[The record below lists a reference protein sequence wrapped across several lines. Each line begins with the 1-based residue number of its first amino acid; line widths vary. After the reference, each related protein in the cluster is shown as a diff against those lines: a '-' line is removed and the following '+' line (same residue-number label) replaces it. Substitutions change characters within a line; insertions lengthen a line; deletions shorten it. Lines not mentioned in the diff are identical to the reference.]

1 MDQFGGKIDYIHQD
15 GNTYPM
21 LVHGRLAAPRRTSVK
36 VKWVPQEM
44 DLEVLRRELEPFG
57 KVEGISRLRVD
68 GVYKVVTERVN
79 VTMVLAQNKNI
90 PSFLSVDGIKFRVF
104 YPGQPPTC
112 MICASPEHLA
122 NNCPSNRKRR
132 WENPAA
138 VQERQQQQQHQ
149 QQKQQDQQQHQQQQQ
164 QQQQQEQQQQQQ
176 NSQQQQQETPAV
188 GQHRPLA
195 ISPKSRK
202 NKRKSSRQLTDF
214 EKTEKRDRRNTL
226 TGRESEET
234 SDSDDSKNEDV
245 DGRDSLPHE
254 NTDFHSVNLVQGL
267 VSPPADEEAPSWN
280 PASANFDLHLT
291 ESSNETS
298 VVEGSQDPF
307 SCPTPKLSITQEE
320 PPRTERREL
329 LDPPPGSI
337 TSSVLSAMEYLGRAV
352 MPAASGEAKTWK
364 PKRTAPQTKP

>member
-1 MDQFGGKIDYIHQD
+1 MLIKIFEEKKIDQNEYRKEIIVKFETEDFFKARMDQFGGRIDYIHQD
-15 GNTYPM
+15 GNTYPV
-21 LVHGRLAAPRRTSVK
+21 LVHGRLAVPRRTSVK

-79 VTMVLAQNKNI
+79 VTMVLAPNKII
-90 PSFLSVDGIKFRVF
+90 PSFLTIDGIKFRVF

-138 VQERQQQQQHQ
+138 VQERQQQQHQ

-164 QQQQQEQQQQQQ
+164 QQQQQQEQQQQQNSQQQQQQQQKEQQKQQQ

-202 NKRKSSRQLTDF
+202 NSPKSSRQLTDF

-234 SDSDDSKNEDV
+234 SDSDDSMDDDV

-254 NTDFHSVNLVQGL
+254 NTD
-267 VSPPADEEAPSWN
+267 
-280 PASANFDLHLT
+280 T
-291 ESSNETS
+291 
-298 VVEGSQDPF
+298 
-307 SCPTPKLSITQEE
+307 
-320 PPRTERREL
+320 
-329 LDPPPGSI
+329 
-337 TSSVLSAMEYLGRAV
+337 
-352 MPAASGEAKTWK
+352 
-364 PKRTAPQTKP
+364 

>member
-1 MDQFGGKIDYIHQD
+1 
-15 GNTYPM
+15 
-21 LVHGRLAAPRRTSVK
+21 
-36 VKWVPQEM
+36 M

-79 VTMVLAQNKNI
+79 VTMVLAPNKII
-90 PSFLSVDGIKFRVF
+90 PSFLTIDGIKFRVF

-138 VQERQQQQQHQ
+138 VQERQQQQHQ

-164 QQQQQEQQQQQQ
+164 QQQQQQEQQQQQNSQQQQQQQQKEQQKQQQ

-202 NKRKSSRQLTDF
+202 NSPKSSRQLTDF

-234 SDSDDSKNEDV
+234 SDSDDSMDDDV

-254 NTDFHSVNLVQGL
+254 NTD
-267 VSPPADEEAPSWN
+267 
-280 PASANFDLHLT
+280 T
-291 ESSNETS
+291 
-298 VVEGSQDPF
+298 
-307 SCPTPKLSITQEE
+307 
-320 PPRTERREL
+320 
-329 LDPPPGSI
+329 
-337 TSSVLSAMEYLGRAV
+337 
-352 MPAASGEAKTWK
+352 
-364 PKRTAPQTKP
+364 